1 VADSARRSD
10 RHVSVSVARVGGM
23 VAHQLTVEHAR
34 RIAVHAQLL
43 DRPRPTDLV
52 ATVERLTIL
61 QIDPTAA
68 IAPSADLVLWSRLG
82 RTYDPAHLTAAIEQ
96 DRSLVE
102 TVAYVRSPKDV
113 PAVLAEVREAE
124 PYPFMADWLETN
136 DSFRRDILATL
147 EADGPLLSRDI
158 PDTSVVP
165 WPSTG
170 WTNNRNITKMLE
182 ALALRGDVAIAGRK
196 GRQRYFDLPER
207 VYPPDLPRLTLEEAI
222 AHRNERRLAALGI
235 ARSSGTVMPG
245 EGPFV
250 GEAGEPAEVEGVPG
264 TWRVHPAYLD
274 VVDDFRGRTA
284 LLSPFD
290 RLIHD
295 RARAEQL
302 WGFEYILEMYKP
314 KPQRRWGYFAL
325 PILHHDR
332 LVGKL
337 DAQADRKAGTLVV
350 NAIHEDVRF
359 TKAITTAVHREIA
372 DLAAWLGLTLS
383 GPAAP

>member
-1 VADSARRSD
+1 
-10 RHVSVSVARVGGM
+10 M
-23 VAHQLTVEHAR
+23 VAHQLTVERAR

-124 PYPFMADWLETN
+124 PYRFMADWLEAN
-136 DSFRRDILATL
+136 DSFRRDILDTL

-170 WTNNRNITKMLE
+170 WTNNRNITKMPWPWPC
-182 ALALRGDVAIAGRK
+182 A
-196 GRQRYFDLPER
+196 
-207 VYPPDLPRLTLEEAI
+207 
-222 AHRNERRLAALGI
+222 
-235 ARSSGTVMPG
+235 ARSPSRAARGVSATSTSPG
-245 EGPFV
+245 ASTRPTCRGSPSSRPSPT
-250 GEAGEPAEVEGVPG
+250 ATSAASPPSASPARAAP
-264 TWRVHPAYLD
+264 
-274 VVDDFRGRTA
+274 
-284 LLSPFD
+284 SC
-290 RLIHD
+290 
-295 RARAEQL
+295 RARVPSSA
-302 WGFEYILEMYKP
+302 
-314 KPQRRWGYFAL
+314 RRVSPPRSKGCRARGASTR
-325 PILHHDR
+325 HTSTSSTTS
-332 LVGKL
+332 VG
-337 DAQADRKAGTLVV
+337 
-350 NAIHEDVRF
+350 
-359 TKAITTAVHREIA
+359 
-372 DLAAWLGLTLS
+372 
-383 GPAAP
+383 APPC